1 MIMEKEKI
9 LNVNIEYGK
18 ENLKQ
23 IIIKLLKQHYIEYI
37 SINEN

>member
-1 MIMEKEKI
+1 MEKEKK

-23 IIIKLLKQHYIEYI
+23 IIIKLLKQYYIEYI